1 MADDKLRAFGEA
13 RVRGSNDATS
23 PDGLRV
29 STPCGVRAGANNAG
43 GGQFLGCEFAVGGC
57 HRVAD
62 ESLNSTE
69 ADGVL
74 SNRQAARRKVDSV
87 RCLMRDPLVKRML
100 ESPEARSQ

>member
-23 PDGLRV
+23 PDGLSV

-43 GGQFLGCEFAVGGC
+43 GGQFLGCELWVVVIG
-57 HRVAD
+57 VAD